1 MHVITSPCGG
11 GAELLVRELVSRIN
25 DREIEA
31 SAVYFNTQLPCAK
44 LTRLTPREI
53 SLNIGNRNLKAIFL
67 LRDLIKRRLA
77 TDKNLIIHVHLT
89 WPFFFVPLAVIGL
102 PVKIVFTEHNTINRR
117 RNIPLMWILERLF
130 YSQYE
135 RIICISEGVKKSL
148 SSWVGPAISRR
159 LVTIPN
165 GSRIYSLIERPT
177 LEGRLPRLISV
188 GSLSYRKNFVTAIN
202 AIALLREEVESYTI
216 IGEGD
221 ERPALEKLIQEKN
234 LENKVKLLGWSDD
247 IEAQLHEADIQLIP
261 SLWEGFGLVAVEGMS
276 TGLPIAA
283 SDVTGL
289 REVLGGES
297 NPSVVLVE
305 KMLSPLDWV
314 SAIRNLISKN
324 QSLGFE
330 NIANFSR
337 EQAEKFSFDKMAR
350 GYFDIYHEVQGEECI
365 KPRLRD
371 FFNSKNTNL

>member
-31 SAVYFNTQLPCAK
+31 SAVYFNTQLPCAM

-102 PVKIVFTEHNTINRR
+102 PVKIVFTEHNTTNRR

-221 ERPALEKLIQEKN
+221 ERPVLEKLIQEKN

-247 IEAQLHEADIQLIP
+247 IEAQLHAGDIQLIP

-276 TGLPIAA
+276 TGLLVLA
-283 SDVTGL
+283 SNVDGL
-289 REVLGGES
+289 REVLDET
-297 NPSVVLVE
+297 NPSVILVKE
-305 KMLSPLDWV
+305 PESLDEWV
-314 SAIRNLISKN
+314 TVIRRTISDLRV
-324 QSLGFE
+324 QGSGSF
-330 NIANFSR
+330 ARSSR
-337 EQAEKFSFDKMAR
+337 KQAEKFTLSKMAE
-350 GYFDIYHEVQGEECI
+350 GYLDVYRQVTTCHSEDV
-365 KPRLRD
+365 
-371 FFNSKNTNL
+371 N

>member
-1 MHVITSPCGG
+1 
-11 GAELLVRELVSRIN
+11 
-25 DREIEA
+25 
-31 SAVYFNTQLPCAK
+31 
-44 LTRLTPREI
+44 
-53 SLNIGNRNLKAIFL
+53 
-67 LRDLIKRRLA
+67 
-77 TDKNLIIHVHLT
+77 
-89 WPFFFVPLAVIGL
+89 
-102 PVKIVFTEHNTINRR
+102 
-117 RNIPLMWILERLF
+117 
-130 YSQYE
+130 
-135 RIICISEGVKKSL
+135 
-148 SSWVGPAISRR
+148 
-159 LVTIPN
+159 
-165 GSRIYSLIERPT
+165 
-177 LEGRLPRLISV
+177 
-188 GSLSYRKNFVTAIN
+188 
-202 AIALLREEVESYTI
+202 
-216 IGEGD
+216 
-221 ERPALEKLIQEKN
+221 
-234 LENKVKLLGWSDD
+234 
-247 IEAQLHEADIQLIP
+247 LHEADIQLIP